1 MTKPT
6 PLAIAAAGLGAASL
20 LAGCSSSSDTTT
32 TTAAPATT
40 TTTPATTAPATTA
53 KPATTAA
60 GAAATLPAA
69 PSGSTEIQNTT
80 SNGVVYQRW
89 SNASGATPQQIVTD
103 YQTALE
109 AEGYTVTNTGGGGG
123 GWGKWGGAGAG
134 LTGNKGTTYVDVQ
147 AGGQTGQPV
156 FFEVCQGANQRAVD
170 DCENLSEGPQQN
182 QNNDSN
188 SNAS

>member
-1 MTKPT
+1 VTKPT

-40 TTTPATTAPATTA
+40 TAPATTAPATTA

-69 PSGSTEIQNTT
+69 PSGSTELQNTT
-80 SNGVVYQRW
+80 ANGVVYQRW
-89 SNASGATPQQIVTD
+89 SNSGATPQQIVTD

>member
-6 PLAIAAAGLGAASL
+6 ALTIAAAGLGAASL

-40 TTTPATTAPATTA
+40 TTAPATTTA

-69 PSGSTEIQNTT
+69 PSGSIELQNTT
-80 SNGVVYQRW
+80 TNGVVYQRW
-89 SNASGATPQQIVTD
+89 SNASGATPQQIVAD
-103 YQTALE
+103 YQTALA
-109 AEGYTVTNTGGGGG
+109 AEGYAITNSGGGGG
-123 GWGKWGGAGAG
+123 GWGKWGGASAG

-170 DCENLSEGPQQN
+170 DCENVSEGPQQN